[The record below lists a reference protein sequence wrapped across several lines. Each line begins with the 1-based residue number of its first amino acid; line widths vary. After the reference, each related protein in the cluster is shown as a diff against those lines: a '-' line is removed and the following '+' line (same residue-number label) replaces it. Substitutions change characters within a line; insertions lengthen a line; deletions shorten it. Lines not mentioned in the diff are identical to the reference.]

1 MKKPAVFSA
10 VRGKLRPAGR
20 CLREG
25 FSGRNAAQHGFI
37 LNHPFAGLA
46 VFKAVKFRPKNARKN
61 PAGGLLLK
69 IRPILAK
76 YLLENTHPV
85 YNSIV

>member
-1 MKKPAVFSA
+1 MLVQ
-10 VRGKLRPAGR
+10 
-20 CLREG
+20 
-25 FSGRNAAQHGFI
+25 NA
-37 LNHPFAGLA
+37 L
-46 VFKAVKFRPKNARKN
+46 KSR
-61 PAGGLLLK
+61 AGGLLLK